1 MKSLFLSCI
10 GESHKASDKLCQDYS
25 YAESMPSLSMAIVS
39 DGHGGERYF
48 RSDRGSRMAVNIT
61 RQAIHAFVENMAE
74 NILKDAD
81 KDSVFSGC
89 GFESYKEGQE
99 DTPSAHK
106 ALMWLLSSII
116 SQWNAAI
123 TQDALNCDLTDWE
136 QEHVEQQYKDEFLA
150 KRNDE
155 TATFEKTYGCTLMA
169 YVQTQT
175 YWFAFQIGDGKCV
188 FINRKDSAIVCEQPI
203 PWDDRCFLNKT
214 TSLCDAEALDRF
226 RYCYQADGHFP
237 IAVFLGSDGLDDSF
251 GDGEHLH
258 NFYIKVYKQ
267 IAKSGEDV
275 TLDMLRRTLPEV
287 SRTRSQDDMSV
298 ACVYDNQQLRE
309 NFYLLAL
316 YQETLCKEEIAKL
329 NERISQLESK
339 VASFGANLSQSEA
352 INKQY
357 AEKDLQRADTQRKQL
372 NAKVRAIREEVEAY
386 NRGQQKKT
394 NVNSS
399 KRKNTLFELITK
411 RK

>member
-1 MKSLFLSCI
+1 MKSLFYSCI
-10 GESHKASDKLCQDYS
+10 GESHKASDKPCQDYS
-25 YAESMPSLSMAIVS
+25 YAESSPSLSMAIVS
-39 DGHGGERYF
+39 DGHGGNRYF

-61 RQAIHAFVENMAE
+61 RQAIHAFVENMGE

-89 GFESYKEGQE
+89 GFESYKEGSSHI
-99 DTPSAHK
+99 PSAHK
-106 ALMWLLSSII
+106 AMTWLLSSII

-123 TQDALNCDLTDWE
+123 TQDALDCDLTEWE
-136 QEHVEQQYKDEFLA
+136 NGHVEPQYKDEFLA
-150 KRNDE
+150 KRKDD

-169 YVQTQT
+169 YAQTPL

-214 TSLCDAEALDRF
+214 TSLCDSEALDRF

-237 IAVFLGSDGLDDSF
+237 MAAFLGSDGLDDSF

-258 NFYIKVYKQ
+258 NFYVKVYKQ
-267 IAKSGEDV
+267 IAKSGEGV
-275 TLDMLRRTLPEV
+275 TLDMLRRTLSEV

-309 NFYLLAL
+309 NFYQLAL
-316 YQETLCKEEIAKL
+316 YQETQCNEEITRL
-329 NERISQLESK
+329 NERILHLERK
-339 VASFGANLSQSEA
+339 VASFGTNLSQSES

-357 AEKDLQRADTQRKQL
+357 AEKDLQKTEAQRKQL
-372 NAKVRAIREEVEAY
+372 RAKVRAISEEVEAF
-386 NRGQQKKT
+386 NRGQQKTFTANNNKYGNT
-394 NVNSS
+394 LWAKM
-399 KRKNTLFELITK
+399 KRK
-411 RK
+411 

>member
-10 GESHKASDKLCQDYS
+10 GESHKASDKPCQDYS
-25 YAESMPSLSMAIVS
+25 YAESTSSLSMAIVS

-74 NILKDAD
+74 NVLKEAD

-89 GFESYKEGQE
+89 GFESYKEGQS

-123 TQDALNCDLTDWE
+123 TQDALSCDLTDWE
-136 QEHVEQQYKDEFLA
+136 QEHVEQQHKDEFLA

-169 YVQTQT
+169 YVQTPT

-214 TSLCDAEALDRF
+214 TSLCDSEALDRF

-298 ACVYDNQQLRE
+298 ACVYENQQLRE
-309 NFYLLAL
+309 NFYQLAL

-339 VASFGANLSQSEA
+339 VASFGTNLSQSEA

-357 AEKDLQRADTQRKQL
+357 AEKDLQRAEAQRKQL

-386 NRGQQKKT
+386 NRGQQKPSTT
-394 NVNSS
+394 NKKYGNTLWAKL
-399 KRKNTLFELITK
+399 KRK
-411 RK
+411 